1 MHTDVG
7 GTDEIVD
14 AVSAKSIPIG
24 IYTYVRLCDLL
35 CVCLP
40 LPKLATKVVIGKI
53 AGYWMGGGDHE
64 VPRG

>member
-14 AVSAKSIPIG
+14 AVSAKRIPIG

-40 LPKLATKVVIGKI
+40 LPSNHSFYMQNCWLLDG
-53 AGYWMGGGDHE
+53 W
-64 VPRG
+64 R